1 MIYTYK
7 FRYNLYSISI
17 LIFISIFPDF
27 PCAPPFEDPR
37 VVVRGGYRCCEHG
50 VFLTEELPGAEAPV
64 DQIEAKFT
72 FEPLG
77 AANQGGQGADG
88 PKRNLGMIG
97 EFGSL
102 LWVYYGFTMVEY

>member
-1 MIYTYK
+1 MVAKRSFPGGTKYTTK
-7 FRYNLYSISI
+7 L
-17 LIFISIFPDF
+17 
-27 PCAPPFEDPR
+27 EDPR

-88 PKRNLGMIG
+88 PNMGIEKPGDDR
-97 EFGSL
+97 
-102 LWVYYGFTMVEY
+102 